1 MEIILRKAAIQKS
14 FSNIGKK
21 NGSAPLEHTDNRF
34 GIAYELFCASELRS
48 AANKRYDMA
57 KAVAKDAGIVDEE
70 KCVEGS
76 EITTYNNKY
85 FDVTMKQASA
95 STTLDKTMMKNVLM
109 REFNLDEGMAQG
121 LIDRAS
127 KPRKGAV
134 TIGFA
139 LKG

>member
-95 STTLDKTMMKNVLM
+95 STTLDKTMMKNVLQ
-109 REFNLDEGMAQG
+109 REGYSEQDAQA
-121 LIDRAS
+121 LIDNAS

>member
-1 MEIILRKAAIQKS
+1 MEIIHRKAAIQKS

-95 STTLDKTMMKNVLM
+95 STTLDRTLLKNNLMKLGQS
-109 REFNLDEGMAQG
+109 ETLAQE
-121 LIDRAS
+121 IINASS

>member
-1 MEIILRKAAIQKS
+1 MEIIHSKAAIQKA

-21 NGSAPLEHTDNRF
+21 NGSSPPEHSDNRF
-34 GIAYELFCASELRS
+34 GLAYELFCASELRS
-48 AANKRYDMA
+48 AANKRYDAA
-57 KAVAKDAGIVDEE
+57 KERAKEAGVVDES
-70 KCVEGS
+70 KCIEGS

-95 STTLDKTMMKNVLM
+95 STTLDKTMMKNVLQ
-109 REFNLDEGMAQG
+109 REGYSEEKAQF
-121 LIDRAS
+121 LIDNAS

>member
-1 MEIILRKAAIQKS
+1 MEIIHRKAAIQKS

-95 STTLDKTMMKNVLM
+95 STTLDKTMMKNVLQ
-109 REFNLDEGMAQG
+109 REGYSEQDAQA
-121 LIDRAS
+121 LIDNAS